1 MRRFSP
7 FALLLLLVACN
18 NDTATIKDAAYSYS
32 YALANYN
39 LNEAELYCT
48 EETKVSFLATSRY
61 MISLLDTAYIA
72 RDTPAEVDIETVERT
87 SDTTAVVHY
96 RKRTPIKDLT
106 YDLELRKRDGKWLA
120 HAPIIKNNAAA
131 Q

>member
-1 MRRFSP
+1 MKRFLP
-7 FALLLLLVACN
+7 FTLLLLLVACN
-18 NDTATIKDAAYSYS
+18 NETATIKDAAYGYCH
-32 YALANYN
+32 ALANYN
-39 LNEAELYCT
+39 LDEAELYCT

-72 RDTPAEVDIETVERT
+72 KDTPAEVDIETVERT
-87 SDTTAVVHY
+87 SDTTALVHY

-106 YDLELRKRDGKWLA
+106 YNLEMRKRDGKWLA
-120 HAPIIKNNAAA
+120 HAPIGKNSTVA

>member
-1 MRRFSP
+1 MKRFLP
-7 FALLLLLVACN
+7 FTLLLLLVACN
-18 NDTATIKDAAYSYS
+18 NETATIKDVAYSYC

-39 LNEAELYCT
+39 LDVAELYCT

-72 RDTPAEVDIETVERT
+72 KDTPAEVDIETVERT
-87 SDTTAVVHY
+87 SDTTALVHY

-106 YDLELRKRDGKWLA
+106 YNLEMRKRDGKWLA
-120 HAPIIKNNAAA
+120 HAPIGKNSTVA